1 MSDSPASQE
10 LKAETERRIGR
21 NVILFQR
28 IELVVKLLLVL
39 GRIEFRPK
47 ETEDPVAKRFGEV
60 GQRSLGQLSEQLFS
74 EVLLPTPRA
83 DDGVRPGPADAY
95 RMRSVIEPHP
105 DYPQAI
111 LELQA
116 GFNQLVLER
125 NQLVHHFLQR
135 LREDFNGDLAVACS
149 DLDAQHVRA
158 QAIFDH
164 LKALHDQML
173 AYRNELNAY
182 LNSAEGS
189 RAFDQAL
196 LKCGIVD
203 QLVEIAAA
211 NARPDGWTYLTTAEQ
226 RVAKEQIQELQ
237 LALGRRPLR
246 KLLEEA
252 ADVFEVLDEPLEQ
265 GTRVLFR
272 VRAL

>member
-21 NVILFQR
+21 NVLLFQR
-28 IELVVKLLLVL
+28 IEFVVKLLLVL

-47 ETEDPVAKRFGEV
+47 EAEDPVAKRIDEV

-74 EVLLPTPRA
+74 EVLLPTPGA
-83 DDGVRPGPADAY
+83 DDEVRPGPADAY

-105 DYPQAI
+105 DYPHAI

-135 LREDFNGDLAVACS
+135 VREDFKGDLAIACS
-149 DLDAQHVRA
+149 DLDAQHIRA

-164 LKALHDQML
+164 LKGLHDQLL
-173 AYRNELNAY
+173 AHRHEFSAY
-182 LNSAEGS
+182 LNSDEGS
-189 RAFDQAL
+189 RSFDLAL
-196 LKCGIVD
+196 LKCNIVD
-203 QLVEIAAA
+203 QLVETSAA
-211 NARPDGWTYLTTAEQ
+211 NARPDG
-226 RVAKEQIQELQ
+226 
-237 LALGRRPLR
+237 
-246 KLLEEA
+246 
-252 ADVFEVLDEPLEQ
+252 
-265 GTRVLFR
+265 
-272 VRAL
+272 